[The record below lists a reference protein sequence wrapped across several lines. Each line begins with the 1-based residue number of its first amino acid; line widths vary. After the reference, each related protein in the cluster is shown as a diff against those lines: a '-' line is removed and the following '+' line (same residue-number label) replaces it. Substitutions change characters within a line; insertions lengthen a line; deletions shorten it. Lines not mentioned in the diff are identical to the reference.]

1 MNKKNLTKNDITLNL
16 KKKTG
21 YSFLLSKKL
30 TNDFINILIHNIYN
44 KKFNLKNIGSFK
56 IINKNERLG
65 RNPKS
70 KEKFVI
76 NSRKSIIFKASNKL
90 TNSLN

>member
-70 KEKFVI
+70 KEKFII

>member
-21 YSFLLSKKL
+21 YFFLLSKKL

-44 KKFNLKNIGSFK
+44 NKFNLKNIGSFK

>member
-76 NSRKSIIFKASNKL
+76 YSRKSIIFKASNKL

>member
-1 MNKKNLTKNDITLNL
+1 VNKKNLTKNDITLNL